1 MTRQWSRTA
10 QEACFKKYM
19 GDTLQSWEIELL
31 NTVPKSTKSDWNHCI
46 ENYGLI
52 PMDRKRESRE
62 GAVLTNELMSEL
74 RKIVY
79 THPDL
84 YLYEIADALE
94 KAKDVRV
101 SPKTIYSALKNRMG
115 LTMRTAGKMA
125 KTHDDEQ
132 RQYFLDELPRI
143 VKNPNM
149 AVWVDESAKAED
161 MFGHYENFD
170 SFVSE

>member
-1 MTRQWSRTA
+1 MTRKWSRTA

-94 KAKDVRV
+94 K
-101 SPKTIYSALKNRMG
+101 LKM
-115 LTMRTAGKMA
+115 
-125 KTHDDEQ
+125 
-132 RQYFLDELPRI
+132 
-143 VKNPNM
+143 
-149 AVWVDESAKAED
+149 
-161 MFGHYENFD
+161 
-170 SFVSE
+170 